1 MPNFRHLLFLALLFL
16 PLASWS
22 QTTEEEF
29 NYANGGYLKLQE
41 LGYGTKPNYQLVEA
55 PVGIAPGQEGPV
67 TVLALVREANEKTAA
82 AILTTT
88 DQNGQTQVRWVIC
101 EPRSVWS
108 LEKKSFENQTLFP
121 KSTDSSTLAFTY
133 RMFQKALWPDRSEG
147 AENRVTNYTNDRIEE
162 AQITDFEV
170 PKSSFY
176 LPGRNNIELPLPS
189 DDCKSE
195 GTVVVKIFVIPIITT
210 LVGERPNSRVAC
222 HIWPMISPVV
232 RLRLK
237 PCCAVEQNEQSKAQP
252 TCDDTQIVLRSP
264 SGICTVSIR

>member
-195 GTVVVKIFVIPIITT
+195 GTVVVKIFVNREGDVVYAQAGVNIPNGPRSDYNFNSCLL
-210 LVGERPNSRVAC
+210 LVAKEAATQSKWEPDPNS
-222 HIWPMISPVV
+222 ITKS
-232 RLRLK
+232 
-237 PCCAVEQNEQSKAQP
+237 QQGY
-252 TCDDTQIVLRSP
+252 IVYRF
-264 SGICTVSIR
+264 